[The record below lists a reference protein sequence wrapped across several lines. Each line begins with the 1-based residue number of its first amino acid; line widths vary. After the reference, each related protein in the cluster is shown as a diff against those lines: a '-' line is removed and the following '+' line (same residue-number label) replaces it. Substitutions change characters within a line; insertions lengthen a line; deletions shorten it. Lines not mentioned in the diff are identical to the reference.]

1 MSKKKSYPLPK
12 RFPVA
17 MTEAAYARLRQINAE
32 TGLGNN
38 YILTVLLERLD
49 KFTDKEKLSLEFD
62 DFISEFG
69 SPAAAKKEGNKN
81 G

>member
-1 MSKKKSYPLPK
+1 MSKKKRYPLPK
-12 RFPVA
+12 RFAVA
-17 MTEAAYARLRQINAE
+17 MTDEAYARLRQINAD

-49 KFTDKEKLSLEFD
+49 KFTDSQKLSDEFD

-69 SPAAAKKEGNKN
+69 SPKAAEKEGNKN

>member
-1 MSKKKSYPLPK
+1 MNKKKRYTLPK

-17 MTEAAYARLRQINAE
+17 MTDEAYARLRQINAE

-49 KFTDKEKLSLEFD
+49 KFTDSQKLANEFD
-62 DFISEFG
+62 DFIREFG
-69 SPAAAKKEGNKN
+69 SPAAAKEEGKQD

>member
-1 MSKKKSYPLPK
+1 MNKKKRYPLPK
-12 RFPVA
+12 RFSVA
-17 MTEAAYARLRQINAE
+17 MTDEAYARLRQINAE

-49 KFTDKEKLSLEFD
+49 RFTDSQKLSHEFD

-69 SPAAAKKEGNKN
+69 SPAMAKKEGNKD

>member
-1 MSKKKSYPLPK
+1 MNKKKRYPLPK
-12 RFPVA
+12 RFSVA
-17 MTEAAYARLRQINAE
+17 MTEQAYSRLRQINAQ

-49 KFTDKEKLSLEFD
+49 ELTDQETLAQIFD
-62 DFISEFG
+62 DFIEEYG
-69 SPAAAKKEGNKN
+69 SPAAAKMEGNKN

>member
-1 MSKKKSYPLPK
+1 MGKKKRYPLPK

-17 MTEAAYARLRQINAE
+17 MTEAAYARLRQINEE

-49 KFTDKEKLSLEFD
+49 RFTDKEKLSFEFD